1 MHEKQPFGKLLLE
14 WKWLVFVYLSHFMTW
29 NSTLQIVS
37 LPCLKLEHKNAII
50 P

>member
-1 MHEKQPFGKLLLE
+1 MHEKQPFGKLLLG
-14 WKWLVFVYLSHFMTW
+14 WRWWGFCLSHFMTL
-29 NSTLQIVS
+29 NSTLQIAS